1 MPTSSATGS
10 NNRARTRDPGPADAL
25 PGGDA
30 VIGAGSE
37 TRTAP
42 GAGRRTGAENSQAW
56 RRAVQVLFLVLN
68 VWIGVHFIL
77 FVRYFETGGQSMRVS
92 RPPGV
97 EGWLPIAGLMNLKY
111 FLSTGTVPEIH
122 PAAFFLL
129 ASFLVISLLFRK
141 TFCGWLCPAGTVS
154 EALWKLG
161 RKMFKRNWA
170 LPRWLDLPL
179 RGLKYLLLGL
189 FLYAIGGM
197 SAAAIEAF
205 LTSPY
210 GLVADVKMLH
220 FFRSLSATAAITLT
234 ALLVLS
240 LLVRNFWCRYLCPY
254 GALTGI
260 AALFS
265 PLRIRRDKAKCVDCG
280 RCARACPALLPVD
293 ASTCVRSAECTGCLE
308 CAAVCPAAGALEMV
322 WWRKRRVA
330 AWMMAAGMAVVFF
343 GFVGYA
349 RWSGRWSS
357 PIPDSTYEMLL
368 PRLDMLSHP

>member
-1 MPTSSATGS
+1 M
-10 NNRARTRDPGPADAL
+10 

-111 FLSTGTVPEIH
+111 FL
-122 PAAFFLL
+122 
-129 ASFLVISLLFRK
+129 
-141 TFCGWLCPAGTVS
+141 
-154 EALWKLG
+154 
-161 RKMFKRNWA
+161 
-170 LPRWLDLPL
+170 
-179 RGLKYLLLGL
+179 
-189 FLYAIGGM
+189 
-197 SAAAIEAF
+197 
-205 LTSPY
+205 
-210 GLVADVKMLH
+210 
-220 FFRSLSATAAITLT
+220 
-234 ALLVLS
+234 
-240 LLVRNFWCRYLCPY
+240 YLCPY

-308 CAAVCPAAGALEMV
+308 CAAVYPAAGALEMV